1 MKHFCE
7 ECGMELECMCVTN
20 ADKSLSGK
28 TEKLYLCRSCLSTW
42 EIIENEDGSFSIR
55 RYFFG

>member
-7 ECGMELECMCVTN
+7 ECGTELEYMWVTN

-28 TEKLYLCRSCLSTW
+28 TEKLYLCRGCLSTW
-42 EIIENEDGSFSIR
+42 EVVENEDGSFSIR